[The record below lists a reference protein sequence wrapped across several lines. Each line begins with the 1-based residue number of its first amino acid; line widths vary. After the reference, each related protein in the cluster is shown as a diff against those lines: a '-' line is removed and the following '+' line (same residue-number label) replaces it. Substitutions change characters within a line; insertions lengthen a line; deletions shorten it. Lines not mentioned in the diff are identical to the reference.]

1 MDAFSK
7 NFSKSDVDDFLREMP
22 AMRKKFGF

>member
-1 MDAFSK
+1 MDGFSK
-7 NFSKSDVDDFLREMP
+7 NFSKGDYDDFMREMP